1 MFLVITLVAPGV
13 EEVIGIMVGLGEG
26 RENREKGEMKGNKKV
41 REWDEKEKEWKE
53 ERNLKGKVI

>member
-1 MFLVITLVAPGV
+1 MLVAPGV